1 MLNKLMLGHAK
12 ETPHGFSVEIN
23 IDKLFEY
30 FEMPE
35 VQAALKVI
43 PVKEA
48 KTNRVMLLYLTKL
61 DEEHVNKYQTH
72 SLRIN
77 CDYRQAK

>member
-1 MLNKLMLGHAK
+1 MLGHAK

-23 IDKLFEY
+23 FDKLIEY
-30 FEMPE
+30 FQLQE
-35 VQAALKVI
+35 VQDALKVI
-43 PVKEA
+43 PVKGA
-48 KTNRVMLLYLTKL
+48 TTNRVLLIYLTAL

-77 CDYRQAK
+77 TDYRQQK